1 MLEIEVRT
9 DIAAPAERVWEL
21 IGDPTRMGEWSP
33 ECQNVSWLGSSRQPA
48 VGATFRG
55 SNRNGWRRWSTKGT
69 ITSYEPGRAIAW
81 DVTLVVP
88 VARWSYRIEGDPG
101 ASSCTLVESFTDHR
115 GRLMKV
121 LGGIGR
127 GVRDV
132 ESHNRH
138 GMEQTIARI
147 KAGAE

>member
-9 DIAAPAERVWEL
+9 DIAAPAERVWAL

-33 ECQNVSWLGSSRQPA
+33 ECEKVSWLASSTRPA
-48 VGATFRG
+48 VGAVFRG
-55 SNRNGWRRWSTKGT
+55 TNRNGWHRWSTKGT
-69 ITSYEPGRAIAW
+69 ITSYEPGRSIAW

-88 VARWSYRIEGDPG
+88 VARWAYRIEGDQA

-121 LGGIGR
+121 VGGIGR

-132 ESHNRH
+132 EAHNRQ
-138 GMEQTIARI
+138 GMEQTLARI
-147 KAGAE
+147 KAAAE

>member
-9 DIAAPAERVWEL
+9 DIAAPAAQVWEL

-33 ECQNVSWLGSSRQPA
+33 ECKKVSWLGSSARPA

-69 ITSYEPGRAIAW
+69 ITSYQPGRAIAW

-88 VARWSYRIEGDPG
+88 VARWAYRIEGEQG
-101 ASSCTLVESFTDHR
+101 ATCTLVESFTDHR
-115 GRLMKV
+115 GKLIKA

-127 GVRDV
+127 GVSDV
-132 ESHNRH
+132 ETHNRK
-138 GMEQTIARI
+138 GMEETLARI
-147 KAGAE
+147 KAAAE